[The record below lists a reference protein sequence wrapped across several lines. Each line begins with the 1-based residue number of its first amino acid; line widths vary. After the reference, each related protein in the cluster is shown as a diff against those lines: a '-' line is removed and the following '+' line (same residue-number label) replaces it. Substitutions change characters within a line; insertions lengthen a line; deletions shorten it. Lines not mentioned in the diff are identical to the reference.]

1 MRRRT
6 TRGCRRPRTT
16 RRRRRMIT
24 RRRMTRRKRTMPT
37 RRRTTTRRRTKTTEP
52 EKSKMGGSGNPGK
65 ISVFYLEFKA
75 GHETIF

>member
-37 RRRTTTRRRTKTTEP
+37 RRRTKTTEP
-52 EKSKMGGSGNPGK
+52 EKSKMGGSGNTGK
-65 ISVFYLEFKA
+65 ISVFYLEYKA
-75 GHETIF
+75 GHEIIF

>member
-6 TRGCRRPRTT
+6 TTRSCRRLRM
-16 RRRRRMIT
+16 RR
-24 RRRMTRRKRTMPT
+24 
-37 RRRTTTRRRTKTTEP
+37 RRRTKTTEP

-65 ISVFYLEFKA
+65 ISVFYLEYKA

>member
-37 RRRTTTRRRTKTTEP
+37 RRRTKTTEP

-65 ISVFYLEFKA
+65 ISVFYLEYKA